1 VVEEHHFVP
10 PPGPLARYG
19 DGYRTH
25 LAELGYSFGSLQHR
39 VVQFNQVSRWLELE
53 GLGASD
59 LDETEAARFAGWR
72 AGRGRR
78 SRISPAGLR
87 PLLAYLR
94 SIGIVEECRA
104 EGRFEDLL
112 AGYYG
117 YLCEE
122 RGLADKTVR
131 SHIDAARRFLT
142 SVADGPGE
150 LADLRSSQVSSYLLS
165 ACADRSAAWAA
176 KRAGS
181 LRCLLRYLHV
191 AAITP
196 TSLVRAV
203 PQVARRRRGPQPCG
217 LEAAEIARLLASC
230 DRRRGVGR
238 RDHAILMLLSRLGL
252 RAGEVAALTLDDI
265 DWRHG
270 ELMVRGKGDRHE
282 RLPLP
287 AAVGEAVAGY
297 LQRGRP
303 GPPDGSRVVFLRA
316 RAPWTPLGQAGVQTV
331 VCHAS
336 VRAGLGRFGPR
347 RLRHS
352 AATRMHRAG
361 LPLAAVAQVLRHHD
375 TRVTTVYV
383 DVDEAALVHL
393 ARPWPGS
400 EA

>member
-1 VVEEHHFVP
+1 VKEHHFVLP
-10 PPGPLARYG
+10 RGPLAPYA
-19 DGYRTH
+19 DGYRAR

-39 VVQFNQVSRWLELE
+39 VVQFNQVSGWLESE
-53 GLGASD
+53 GLEASD
-59 LDETEAARFAGWR
+59 LDESEAARFVAWR

-78 SRISPAGLR
+78 SRISPSGLR

-94 SIGIVEECRA
+94 SIGVVAECRA
-104 EGRFEDLL
+104 DGPFEDLL
-112 AGYYG
+112 EGYRC
-117 YLCEE
+117 YLSDE
-122 RGLADKTVR
+122 RGLADKTARAHV
-131 SHIDAARRFLT
+131 DAARRFLT
-142 SVADGPGE
+142 AVASGPGE

-165 ACADRSAAWAA
+165 ACADHSADWAE
-176 KRAGS
+176 KMAGS
-181 LRCLLRYLHV
+181 LRSLLRYLHV

-196 TSLVRAV
+196 TSLVLAV
-203 PQVARRRRGPQPCG
+203 PQVARRRPGPQPCG
-217 LEAAEIARLLASC
+217 LEPAEIARLLASC

-238 RDHAILMLLSRLGL
+238 RDHAILMLLARLGL

-265 DWRHG
+265 DWRQA

-287 AAVGEAVAGY
+287 AAVGESVAGY

-303 GPPDGSRVVFLRA
+303 KPPQGSRVVFLRA
-316 RAPWTPLGQAGVQTV
+316 RAPWTPLGLAGVQTV
-331 VCHAS
+331 VRYAS
-336 VRAGLGRFGPR
+336 VRTGLGRFGPR

-361 LPLAAVAQVLRHHD
+361 LPLAVVAQVLRHHD

-383 DVDEAALVHL
+383 DVDEAALAHL